1 MGFRKP
7 VDAAAGIGSETRQI
21 IKENQKLACSKWT
34 PAT

>member
-21 IKENQKLACSKWT
+21 KKREPETGL
-34 PAT
+34 